1 MLAIP
6 KSFNEVSIT
15 LIPKLEKDIM
25 REHIPISFK
34 NIDKNLTSHVKRRQL
49 MTIKVTKTNEKNT
62 CFKNN
67 NEPINFTHHL

>member
-49 MTIKVTKTNEKNT
+49 MTIKVTKTNEKYT